1 MRRIIA
7 ASFILFHIT
16 AFAGRGATLV
26 IDNATKEYLTVKSVS
41 SSCVIGQEQI
51 NTTIGSVNVA
61 NIYLEASNDILKGC
75 SYSTSKGEIELYS
88 AKGDF
93 IARTSY
99 SISNTGTNA
108 WVSSQGTNFVTN
120 SYAHNTY
127 DRGSDKDLIVI
138 NVTPADK
145 NIQEY
150 ANWMGNMKD
159 QLQNKSLSTL
169 ALPGTHD
176 SLTNDLS
183 TSLCE
188 ADPDSAWYKKF
199 GMGFAKAQYLDMS
212 QQLNRGIR
220 YFDIRLC
227 HQNGKNY
234 ISHTLLSKKSFE
246 ASLMQL
252 DSFLNEHPQ
261 EMVIL
266 DLQHIYGYDKN
277 SLSTLMDFIQVK
289 FDGRIISYDKFNPSS
304 KLADIWNSNFGS
316 NLIVILPDTELA
328 QEIIKNPKY
337 SFAWPRN
344 TINSPWPNTTNTEE
358 LINKNSQYL
367 ENRSFDS
374 FFVNQLQLTPDGDF
388 ITKNLSYSL
397 ERMAYKSLDKVYQ
410 WQWNNLQSGKLNIL
424 MRDWSDG
431 YDGTILAIEANK
443 VNREL

>member
-1 MRRIIA
+1 MKKFIA
-7 ASFILFHIT
+7 AVFILFHIT
-16 AFAGRGATLV
+16 AFAGRGATLI
-26 IDNATKEYLTVKSVS
+26 IDNATKEYITVKSVNS
-41 SSCVIGQEQI
+41 NCVIGQERI
-51 NTTIGSVNVA
+51 NTTIGAVNVA

-75 SYSTSKGEIELYS
+75 SYSSSKGEIELYTP
-88 AKGDF
+88 KGDF

-108 WVSSQGTNFVTN
+108 WVSSQGGDFVTN

-138 NVTPADK
+138 NVTPSDK

-150 ANWMGNMKD
+150 ANWMGNMKE
-159 QLQNKSLSTL
+159 QLQDKSLSRL
-169 ALPGTHD
+169 VLPGTHD

-188 ADPDSAWYKKF
+188 ADPDSAWYKTF

-227 HQNGKNY
+227 HQGGTNY

-246 ASLMQL
+246 TSLEQL
-252 DSFLNEHPQ
+252 SLFLNQHPV
-261 EMVIL
+261 EVVIL

-277 SLSTLMDFIQVK
+277 TLAALLDFIQVK
-289 FDGRIISYDKFNPSS
+289 FAGKIISHEKFNPDS
-304 KLADIWNSNFGS
+304 KLADIWNSNSGA
-316 NLIVILPDTELA
+316 NLIVILPDNDLA
-328 QEIIKNPKY
+328 QELMTNPKY
-337 SFAWPRN
+337 SFAWPRS
-344 TINSPWPNTTNTEE
+344 TINSPWADTRSAED
-358 LINKNSQYL
+358 LVNKNSQYL
-367 ENRSFDS
+367 ENRAFDS

-397 ERMAYKSLDKVYQ
+397 ERMAYESLDKVYQ
-410 WQWNNLQSGKLNIL
+410 WQWNNLQSGKMNIL

-431 YDGTILAIEANK
+431 YDGTILAMQANK
-443 VNREL
+443 VNR